1 MKYHA
6 ITISGLICT
15 GKSSLFKGLKQKL
28 LWPSYSAS
36 QFFRDWC
43 KEHNVP
49 IFVAELRPESL
60 TREIDEGM
68 RKKLLTDENLI
79 LEGWLAGFMAKGIS
93 GVLKVLLTCQDE
105 EGIKRF
111 AQREKVSLE
120 KARREIQKREGN
132 LFQKWANVYGRD
144 DFLEPKYYDLVVDT
158 TQLKPKEVA
167 ELVLKKLEGG
177 GL

>member
-15 GKSSLFKGLKQKL
+15 GKSSLFKNLKQKL
-28 LWPSYSAS
+28 GWSSYSAS
-36 QFFRDWC
+36 QFFREWC
-43 KEHNVP
+43 QEHTVP
-49 IFVAELRPESL
+49 LFVAEARPESL

-68 RKKLLTDENLI
+68 RKKLVEGEKII
-79 LEGWLAGFMAKGIS
+79 LEGWLAGFMAKGIP
-93 GVLKVLLTCQDE
+93 GVLKVLLTCRDE
-105 EGIKRF
+105 ERIKRF
-111 AQREKVSLE
+111 AQRENVSQE
-120 KARREIQKREGN
+120 KAREEIRKREDN
-132 LFQKWANVYGRD
+132 LFQKWKRVYGRD
-144 DFLEPKYYDLVVDT
+144 DFLDPKYYDLIVDT